1 MHLAICGTH
10 QVVKS
15 FESSIAHVGRPFYND
30 WIFVCFN
37 CSGIYCSELPANSL
51 LMPTVGNG
59 HLATVVFRDR
69 IFMNGL
75 YNGEGNKSHR
85 AAIPALNLIKLK
97 LQADSISEMYSLHCI
112 QG

>member
-1 MHLAICGTH
+1 
-10 QVVKS
+10 
-15 FESSIAHVGRPFYND
+15 
-30 WIFVCFN
+30 
-37 CSGIYCSELPANSL
+37 
-51 LMPTVGNG
+51 MPTVGNG

-112 QG
+112 QGYWSQFSSLYYTTFV